1 MWRSDRTLAGPT
13 PAASSDIDALN
24 RLFSEAF
31 TERYR
36 RDGLSGVR
44 VPYLNPAV
52 WEFAIADAGE
62 GAMVWRDGRGEL
74 AAFNIVHHSGSE
86 GWMGPLA
93 VRTDRQAHGNG
104 QRIVMEGVN
113 WLDAQGVHTIGLETM
128 PRTVDN
134 IGFYSRLGFVPDRLT
149 VTLQRDRLRGVGVAG
164 VRLGTLAGDARVATI
179 ASCRE
184 LVGRITA
191 GVDFS
196 REIELTIQHSLGDV
210 SLVHDDAGEL
220 QGFALWH
227 AVPLAQGRIREE
239 LRILKLVA
247 INLATASRLIGAVER
262 EAKGLGLGR
271 IALRCQTRHADLYGA
286 LLADGFRVQWTDLR
300 MTLAGRPEAER
311 QNGGIVLSN
320 WEI

>member
-1 MWRSDRTLAGPT
+1 MWRSDRTMAGPT
-13 PAASSDIDALN
+13 HAAASDIEALN

-52 WEFAIADAGE
+52 WEFAIADAGP

-74 AAFNIVHHSGSE
+74 VAFNIVHRSGSE
-86 GWMGPLA
+86 GWLGPLA

-104 QRIVMEGVN
+104 RRIVMEGVQ
-113 WLDAQGVHTIGLETM
+113 WLDTQGVRTIGLETM

-134 IGFYSRLGFVPDRLT
+134 IGFYSRLGFVPDHLT
-149 VTLQRDRLRGVGVAG
+149 VTLQRDRLRGTGSAG
-164 VRLGTLAGDARVATI
+164 TRLGTLAGTPRDAMI

-184 LVGRITA
+184 LVGRIA
-191 GVDFS
+191 EGVDFS
-196 REIELTIQHSLGDV
+196 REIDLTLEQSLGDV
-210 SLVHDDAGEL
+210 SLIHRDDGGL

-239 LRILKLVA
+239 LRILKLA
-247 INLATASRLIGAVER
+247 ASDLATATALIGSVER
-262 EAKGLGLGR
+262 EAKDLGLGR
-271 IALRCQTRHADLYGA
+271 IALRCQTRHADLYAA
-286 LLADGFRVQWTDLR
+286 LIADGFRVQWTDLR
-300 MTLAGRPEAER
+300 MTLIGKEEVER
-311 QNGGIVLSN
+311 RAGGIVLSN